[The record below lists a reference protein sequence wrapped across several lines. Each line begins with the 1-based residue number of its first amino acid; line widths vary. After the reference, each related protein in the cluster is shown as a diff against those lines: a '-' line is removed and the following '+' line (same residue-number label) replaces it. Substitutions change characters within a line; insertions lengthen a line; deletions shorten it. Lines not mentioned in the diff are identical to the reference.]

1 VSAQHRQLS
10 SNNQSGHKAQHQS
23 FHHASGNRRSWGN
36 SNYGSGGSQKYSNHG
51 ASNWQSNKKA
61 CVVFILVYMHCTV
74 CCFQA
79 KWS

>member
-1 VSAQHRQLS
+1 MSAQNRQLS
-10 SNNQSGHKAQHQS
+10 SAGQSGHKAQHQS

-61 CVVFILVYMHCTV
+61 CVMFILVNMHNTV